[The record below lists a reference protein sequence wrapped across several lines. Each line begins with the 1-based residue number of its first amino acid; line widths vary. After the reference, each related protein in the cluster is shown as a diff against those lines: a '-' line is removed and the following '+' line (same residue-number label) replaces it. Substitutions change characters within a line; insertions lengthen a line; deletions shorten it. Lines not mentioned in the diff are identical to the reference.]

1 MGYLIIMGKSG
12 FTLIELL
19 LVVAIMLTISVLA
32 GAFYSRFLLQNSV
45 ANTVDQL
52 VGSLRKAQ
60 IYSMTGRQGSSWGVD
75 YSGNTITLYKGT
87 ALGQNPAFNE
97 RFSVNSNVT
106 VFGLSNV
113 YFYKMTGTP
122 SATLTITVS
131 SNNNTKTITVN
142 SQGMVEKQ

>member
-1 MGYLIIMGKSG
+1 MKG

-19 LVVAIMLTISVLA
+19 LVVAIMLTISVLS

-60 IYSMTGRQGSSWGVD
+60 VYSMTGKQGSGWGVD
-75 YSGNTITLYKGT
+75 YSSNTITLYKGT
-87 ALGQNPAFNE
+87 ALGQDPAFNE
-97 RFSVNSNVT
+97 RFSINSNVT
-106 VFGLSNV
+106 VSGLSNV
-113 YFYKMTGTP
+113 YFYAMTGTP
-122 SATLTITVS
+122 SSILTINISGNNSSKTV
-131 SNNNTKTITVN
+131 TVN